1 MPAARA
7 RPRKSASAFRSIGEV
22 ADALGVEAHVLRYWE
37 SKFPDEVQPVKRS
50 DGRRLFR
57 PEDIEALR
65 AIRILVH
72 ERGLTLKGAKAL
84 LETDGVEAVLGVPAA
99 SASAGEPV
107 AAASPARAL
116 QESVARAF
124 DAPPAAISP
133 ARRARLETVLAGL
146 EDMKARLD
154 AARLRPAA

>member
-7 RPRKSASAFRSIGEV
+7 RPKKSASAFRSIGEV

-37 SKFPDEVQPVKRS
+37 SKFPDEVQPVKRG

-84 LETDGVEAVLGVPAA
+84 LETDGVEAVLGIPGSSKTGPEV
-99 SASAGEPV
+99 AGPP
-107 AAASPARAL
+107 SPARIL

-124 DAPPAAISP
+124 DTAVSEMSP
-133 ARRARLETVLAGL
+133 VRRSRLETVLAGL

-154 AARLRPAA
+154 AARVRPAA